1 MAITP
6 IQDKTITR
14 QVQGKIAGR
23 GLGVPC
29 RIVVD
34 TVKGQ
39 VTLTGTVQYEQQ
51 RASAA
56 QVTRGVAGVRNVI
69 DRLTVK
75 PPVKWKQPPPPTV
88 PPAAKPH

>member
-6 IQDKTITR
+6 VQDKTITR

-23 GLGVPC
+23 GLGIPC

-51 RASAA
+51 RNTAA
-56 QVTRGVAGVRNVI
+56 QASRGVAGVRNVI
-69 DRLTVK
+69 DRMRVV
-75 PPVKWKQPPPPTV
+75 PPVKWKRPPAA
-88 PPAAKPH
+88 PPAAKPE